1 MSVIAL
7 SEQGDSAKLSDEQVP
22 DSTHEPEVQ
31 ELQNRAPDLVNLHVA
46 SKPRAYPCCR
56 DYASNSVSSLNPL
69 SSNLSI
75 RDTMFSLT
83 RIPSVASRSP

>member
-22 DSTHEPEVQ
+22 DSTHEPEFS
-31 ELQNRAPDLVNLHVA
+31 ELQSQAPDLVSLHVA
-46 SKPRAYPCCR
+46 SRPRAYPCCR

-69 SSNLSI
+69 IESI
-75 RDTMFSLT
+75 DT
-83 RIPSVASRSP
+83 